1 MIKKIIKSSFFLFVF
16 QLSAQEALV
25 ASGANVIGSNGNVS
39 YSVGQVIYTT
49 NFSASGSI
57 SQGVQQPYEIQTIMG
72 LDNFNVN
79 LQFVVYPNPT
89 SDWLAIK
96 TSNLKYDTLRYELFD
111 LNGRLILSDKII
123 SENTILKL
131 QELSTSM
138 YLLKVL
144 ESNKEIKLFKIFKK

>member
-25 ASGANVIGSNGNVS
+25 ASGANAIGSNGNVS

-144 ESNKEIKLFKIFKK
+144 ESNKEIKSFKIFKK